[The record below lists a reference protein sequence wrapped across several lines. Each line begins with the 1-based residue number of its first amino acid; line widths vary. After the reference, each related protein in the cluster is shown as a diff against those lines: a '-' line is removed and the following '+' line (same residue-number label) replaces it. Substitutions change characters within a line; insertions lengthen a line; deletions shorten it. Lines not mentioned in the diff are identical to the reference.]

1 MAGGF
6 LPQNAMFVKF
16 DDEDRRGKT
25 SYEVGRDDHGR
36 ASRKDKQEGGR
47 DDHGLASRERTSRK
61 VASAKSALELNR
73 GRAVDI
79 VSIVLRTIP
88 CKNTSKASCTSATDM

>member
-1 MAGGF
+1 MQVKIVSTILYGGKEVLWRAGGF
-6 LPQNAMFVKF
+6 SHRNAQFVKF

-47 DDHGLASRERTSRK
+47 DDHGRASRERTNMK
-61 VASAKSALELNR
+61 V
-73 GRAVDI
+73 
-79 VSIVLRTIP
+79 
-88 CKNTSKASCTSATDM
+88 NTRICPLS